1 MTTVQQTA
9 PAQVADPRRWKALA
23 VVLIASFMILLDISI
38 VNVAIP
44 SIQRDLGTTFA
55 EIQWVLA
62 GYQLGYAVVLITGG
76 RLGDI
81 FGRKRLFIIGVTG
94 FTVASA
100 ICGLAPNSVALITA
114 RVAQGLM
121 AALMYP
127 QVLSVIQ
134 VSFPPRERGT
144 AFGIFGGVIG
154 VASISGPLLGGLL
167 IQADLHIGGTA
178 LLWRPIFLVNLP
190 IGIGAV
196 IAASIYLRESRAP
209 DAPRL
214 DIPGTLLATVGLF
227 LIAYPLVEGRDA
239 GWPPWAYLMLA
250 GGFVVLVIFG
260 RYIRARAARGG
271 SPLVEPKLFGDR
283 AFVVGSAIAMV
294 LLAGVPAF
302 FLTFSLY
309 MQIGLGFSALRA
321 GLTTLPF
328 ALVSALASGV
338 SIRLAPKLGK
348 RILSVGCVLLI
359 AGMAGLWLTVK
370 AAGTGI
376 SSYEMIPALAVCGAG
391 LGFVIAPLINIILA
405 GIVAGSAG
413 SASGVLTTVQQIGGA
428 LGVAIIGIIFFG
440 QVERLRAR
448 GRAERRVARV
458 GPAHRRRRPAAA
470 GRRHGADV
478 QPLLH
483 RPVVELRSLGDTSG
497 MSDADELVRRLTTR
511 RRADH
516 RPDRA
521 AGGRGGLRPRVPRRP
536 LFRDGRLRPG
546 VPHGVRAA
554 QAEEPVRSTA
564 RRLGHAGRVTRS
576 PDRLGAGVVLSLALE
591 LGPVQLGI
599 EAAGGEEGAVRAP
612 LDDAAGVDDQDDVGL
627 AHRRQAVRD
636 HQRGAARQRTPER
649 LLHRRLGLRVEV
661 RGGLVEHDDVR
672 RLEQETGQRDA
683 LLLAAGEAIAA
694 VADERVETVRKG
706 LDQWQDLG
714 VAERLEQLGVGGV
727 GLGVEQVRA
736 DRLVEEMRV
745 LGDHAR

>member
-9 PAQVADPRRWKALA
+9 PAQVSDPRRWKALA

-144 AFGIFGGVIG
+144 AFGVFGGVIG

-214 DIPGTLLATVGLF
+214 DIPGMLLATVGLF

-239 GWPPWAYLMLA
+239 GWPLWAYLMLA
-250 GGFVVLVIFG
+250 GGFAVLVIFG
-260 RYIRARAARGG
+260 RYIRARAARGR

-309 MQIGLGFSALRA
+309 VQIGLGFSALHA

-328 ALVSALASGV
+328 ALLSAVASGV

-359 AGMAGLWLTVK
+359 TGMAALWLTVK

-376 SSYEMIPALAVCGAG
+376 NGYEMIPALAVCGAG

-405 GIVAGSAG
+405 GIHSGSAG

-440 QVERLRAR
+440 QVSGYAPV
-448 GRAERRVARV
+448 VARSGASRV
-458 GPAHRRRRPAAA
+458 SDQLIAAGVPPQQADATAQTFSRCFIAQSSSSDPSATPPGCPTLSSSSGGSQPAAA
-470 GRRHGADV
+470 RIIA
-478 QPLLH
+478 PI
-483 RPVVELRSLGDTSG
+483 
-497 MSDADELVRRLTTR
+497 
-511 RRADH
+511 
-516 RPDRA
+516 
-521 AGGRGGLRPRVPRRP
+521 
-536 LFRDGRLRPG
+536 
-546 VPHGVRAA
+546 A
-554 QAEEPVRSTA
+554 Q
-564 RRLGHAGRVTRS
+564 
-576 PDRLGAGVVLSLALE
+576 
-591 LGPVQLGI
+591 
-599 EAAGGEEGAVRAP
+599 
-612 LDDAAGVDDQDDVGL
+612 
-627 AHRRQAVRD
+627 QAVAENFD
-636 HQRGAARQRTPER
+636 HAF
-649 LLHRRLGLRVEV
+649 
-661 RGGLVEHDDVR
+661 
-672 RLEQETGQRDA
+672 RDA
-683 LLLAAGEAIAA
+683 LYFEMAAFALVFLMVFVLPKPKNLYGPPPAA
-694 VADERVETVRKG
+694 
-706 LDQWQDLG
+706 
-714 VAERLEQLGVGGV
+714 
-727 GLGVEQVRA
+727 
-736 DRLVEEMRV
+736 
-745 LGDHAR
+745 

>member
-1 MTTVQQTA
+1 VTVQQGAAA
-9 PAQVADPRRWKALA
+9 PTQVADPRRWKALA

-81 FGRKRLFIIGVTG
+81 FGRKRLFIIGVSG
-94 FTVASA
+94 FTLASA
-100 ICGLAPNSVALITA
+100 ICGLAPNSVALIGA

-167 IQADLHIGGTA
+167 IQADLHIGATA

-214 DIPGTLLATVGLF
+214 DIPGMLLATLGLF
-227 LIAYPLVEGRDA
+227 LIAYPLVEGRAA
-239 GWPPWAYLMLA
+239 GWPLWAYLMLV
-250 GGFVVLVIFG
+250 GGAAVLVIFG
-260 RYIRARAARGG
+260 RYIRARARRGG
-271 SPLVEPKLFGDR
+271 NPLVEPQLFGDR

-294 LLAGVPAF
+294 FLAGIPAF

-309 MQIGLGFSALRA
+309 VQIGLGFSALRA

-328 ALVSALASGV
+328 ALLSAVASGV

-348 RILSVGCVLLI
+348 RILSLGCVLLI

-370 AAGTGI
+370 AAGTGV
-376 SSYEMIPALAVCGAG
+376 SSYQMIPALAVCGAG
-391 LGFVIAPLINIILA
+391 LGSVVAPLVNIILG
-405 GIVAGSAG
+405 GIHATSAG
-413 SASGVLTTVQQIGGA
+413 SASGVLTTVQQVGGA

-440 QVERLRAR
+440 QVSGYAPVVAQSTAPQLSAQLIAAGVPAQQASATAQTFSRCFIAQSSSADPSATPPGCPSLSSSSVGSQPAAR
-448 GRAERRVARV
+448 IIAPVARQAV
-458 GPAHRRRRPAAA
+458 AENFDHAFRDALFFEMGAFALVFLMVFALPQPRNLYGPRPAA
-470 GRRHGADV
+470 
-478 QPLLH
+478 
-483 RPVVELRSLGDTSG
+483 
-497 MSDADELVRRLTTR
+497 
-511 RRADH
+511 
-516 RPDRA
+516 
-521 AGGRGGLRPRVPRRP
+521 
-536 LFRDGRLRPG
+536 
-546 VPHGVRAA
+546 
-554 QAEEPVRSTA
+554 
-564 RRLGHAGRVTRS
+564 
-576 PDRLGAGVVLSLALE
+576 
-591 LGPVQLGI
+591 
-599 EAAGGEEGAVRAP
+599 
-612 LDDAAGVDDQDDVGL
+612 
-627 AHRRQAVRD
+627 
-636 HQRGAARQRTPER
+636 
-649 LLHRRLGLRVEV
+649 
-661 RGGLVEHDDVR
+661 
-672 RLEQETGQRDA
+672 
-683 LLLAAGEAIAA
+683 
-694 VADERVETVRKG
+694 
-706 LDQWQDLG
+706 
-714 VAERLEQLGVGGV
+714 
-727 GLGVEQVRA
+727 
-736 DRLVEEMRV
+736 
-745 LGDHAR
+745 

>member
-1 MTTVQQTA
+1 VTVQQGAPA
-9 PAQVADPRRWKALA
+9 PAQLADPRRWKALA

-81 FGRKRLFIIGVTG
+81 FGRKRLFIIGVSG

-100 ICGLAPNSVALITA
+100 ICGLAPNSVALIAA

-214 DIPGTLLATVGLF
+214 DIPGMLLATAGLF
-227 LIAYPLVEGRDA
+227 LIAYPLVEGRAA
-239 GWPPWAYLMLA
+239 GWPLWAYLMLV
-250 GGFVVLVIFG
+250 GGAAVLVIFG

-271 SPLVEPKLFGDR
+271 NPLVEPKLFGDR

-294 LLAGVPAF
+294 FLAGVPAF

-309 MQIGLGFSALRA
+309 VQIGLGFSALRA

-348 RILSVGCVLLI
+348 RILSLGCVLLI

-370 AAGTGI
+370 AAGTGV
-376 SSYEMIPALAVCGAG
+376 SSYQMIPALAVCGAG
-391 LGFVIAPLINIILA
+391 LGLVVAPLVNIILG
-405 GIVAGSAG
+405 GIHAASAG
-413 SASGVLTTVQQIGGA
+413 SASGVLTTVQQVGGA

-440 QVERLRAR
+440 QVSGYAP
-448 GRAERRVARV
+448 AVA
-458 GPAHRRRRPAAA
+458 
-470 GRRHGADV
+470 
-478 QPLLH
+478 Q
-483 RPVVELRSLGDTSG
+483 ST
-497 MSDADELVRRLTTR
+497 
-511 RRADH
+511 
-516 RPDRA
+516 
-521 AGGRGGLRPRVPRRP
+521 
-536 LFRDGRLRPG
+536 
-546 VPHGVRAA
+546 AA
-554 QAEEPVRSTA
+554 Q
-564 RRLGHAGRVTRS
+564 
-576 PDRLGAGVVLSLALE
+576 LSA
-591 LGPVQLGI
+591 QLI
-599 EAAGGEEGAVRAP
+599 
-612 LDDAAGVDDQDDVGL
+612 AAGVPAQ
-627 AHRRQAVRD
+627 QASATAQVFSRCFVAQSSSADPSATPPGCPSLSSAAAPVPCLGPPQGCAQQAIVARILPAVAQEAVAENFD
-636 HQRGAARQRTPER
+636 HAF
-649 LLHRRLGLRVEV
+649 
-661 RGGLVEHDDVR
+661 
-672 RLEQETGQRDA
+672 RDA
-683 LLLAAGEAIAA
+683 LFFEMGAFALVFLMVFALPEPRNLYGPRPAG
-694 VADERVETVRKG
+694 
-706 LDQWQDLG
+706 
-714 VAERLEQLGVGGV
+714 
-727 GLGVEQVRA
+727 
-736 DRLVEEMRV
+736 
-745 LGDHAR
+745 